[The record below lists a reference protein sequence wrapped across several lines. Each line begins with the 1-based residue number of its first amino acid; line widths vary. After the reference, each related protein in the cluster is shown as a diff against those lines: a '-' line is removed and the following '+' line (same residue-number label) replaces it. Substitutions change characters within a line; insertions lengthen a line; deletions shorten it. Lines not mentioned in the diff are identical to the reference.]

1 MNSTSGKHRPAVL
14 DAEGERPHAV
24 LRSAATVLGAA
35 GGSGVRGEG
44 AGRDQAGGL
53 AALPTSAFP
62 ETRSLGPGSVPEIPE
77 SSLQSWELGA
87 IITPHLGNGEQSLR
101 EAGSL
106 A

>member
-1 MNSTSGKHRPAVL
+1 MGNTGLRCWTQREKDRTRFRDPLLPFWVLQVAV
-14 DAEGERPHAV
+14 GC
-24 LRSAATVLGAA
+24 G
-35 GGSGVRGEG
+35 GEG
-44 AGRDQAGGL
+44 AGRDRAGGL